1 MHAFER
7 VLSRVAAPDGLRRRR
22 IKGDGFPAPHC
33 CLEGTDYKSALAN
46 DFLRCDAS
54 RAACNISNA

>member
-22 IKGDGFPAPHC
+22 IKGDGFPAPPLLPC
-33 CLEGTDYKSALAN
+33 RNGLQIG
-46 DFLRCDAS
+46 
-54 RAACNISNA
+54 AC